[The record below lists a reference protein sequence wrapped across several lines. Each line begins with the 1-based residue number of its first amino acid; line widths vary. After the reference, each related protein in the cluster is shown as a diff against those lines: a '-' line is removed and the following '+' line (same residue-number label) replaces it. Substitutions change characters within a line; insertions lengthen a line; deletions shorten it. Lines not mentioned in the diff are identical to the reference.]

1 MESRSR
7 GVMGRPTPL
16 DLWLSTG
23 AGQADG
29 FSCGWAEGV
38 PLAK

>member
-23 AGQADG
+23 DRQLDLMYPAA
-29 FSCGWAEGV
+29 
-38 PLAK
+38 